1 MELDNNELQE
11 IHDYLSEKMTKN
23 QREEYELKLSNNPEL
38 AVEVKV
44 QRELKEG
51 LIFLDLKQKYKNI
64 HQELKKADLLGDK
77 PEIFTPLA
85 ETEIKKLPVGETI
98 QTKQK
103 TPAIIISFLNRYAI
117 AACLVI
123 GLSLGWFGVRIYKGK
138 QQNQLAFQEEFSAQ
152 PKIRKPV
159 SADDDV
165 LGAPQNTDSSADS
178 AGVINAIKLLEDDK
192 AKEAIAILEKIP
204 KTTSYWNQTAQ
215 WYLALAYLKDNER
228 DHAKEILTTF
238 TKTNLYYPEA
248 QKLLGKL

>member
-11 IHDYLSEKMTKN
+11 IHDYLSEKMTTN
-23 QREEYELKLSNNPEL
+23 QREEYELKLANNPEL

-51 LIFLDLKQKYKNI
+51 LLFLELKQKYKNI
-64 HQELKKADLLGDK
+64 HQELKKAELLGDK
-77 PEIFTPLA
+77 PETLSPLA
-85 ETEIKKLPVGETI
+85 QTEIKKLPVGETI
-98 QTKQK
+98 NTKQK

-152 PKIRKPV
+152 PKIRKPI

-165 LGAPQNTDSSADS
+165 LGAPQNTDYSADS
-178 AGVINAIKLLEDDK
+178 ASVINAIKLLENDK
-192 AKEAIAILEKIP
+192 AEEAITILEKLP

-228 DHAKEILTTF
+228 EHAKEILKTF